1 MFIVFGKKA
10 FYAIFALLLV
20 LTAATVSLLLPP
32 EAVETSVSA
41 PTGKTV
47 WVIDAG
53 HGGEDGGAVAA
64 DGSKESDM
72 NLAIARRLDA
82 LLIFLG
88 EETRMTRAEDIS
100 IHDASASTLRE
111 KKRSDLENRVGLV
124 NSTQGA
130 ILVSIHQNSLPS
142 SKQTHGA
149 QVFYGKKEGSDE
161 VANAVQLALNQTVN
175 AGNEKT
181 EKAIDASIFLM
192 KNVTAPAILIE
203 CGFLSNENETAL
215 LKSGEY
221 QQRLAVVIASGLFT
235 AAVKQKRFTIWQ
247 RQKAFFS
254 ARSAATKRPNG
265 RPLPELRRMEH
276 TRRAGR
282 RRRCKGKNRRP
293 QPRAARQGAPDRR
306 ARHGAGDPFSHRH
319 GRA

>member
-1 MFIVFGKKA
+1 MFLVLGKKA
-10 FYAIFALLLV
+10 LGAAFTLLLV
-20 LTAATVSLLLPP
+20 LSAVAVSFVLPPKAVQTSGGTAA
-32 EAVETSVSA
+32 
-41 PTGKTV
+41 GKTV

-53 HGGEDGGAVAA
+53 HGGEDGGAVGT
-64 DGSKESDM
+64 DGSRESDI
-72 NLAIARRLDA
+72 NLAIARRLEGLLA
-82 LLIFLG
+82 LLG
-88 EETRMTRAEDIS
+88 EETRMTRTEDVS
-100 IHDASASTLRE
+100 IHSEGAATLRE
-111 KKRSDLENRVGLV
+111 KKRSDLKNRVALV

-149 QVFYGKKEGSDE
+149 QVFYGKKEGSAE

-221 QQRLAVVIASGLFT
+221 QQRLAVVIASGLL
-235 AAVKQKRFTIWQ
+235 QQ
-247 RQKAFFS
+247 
-254 ARSAATKRPNG
+254 
-265 RPLPELRRMEH
+265 
-276 TRRAGR
+276 
-282 RRRCKGKNRRP
+282 
-293 QPRAARQGAPDRR
+293 
-306 ARHGAGDPFSHRH
+306 
-319 GRA
+319 

>member
-1 MFIVFGKKA
+1 MRGILFIVFGKKA

-20 LTAATVSLLLPP
+20 LTAATVSMLLPP
-32 EAVETSVSA
+32 EAVEPSVSA

-53 HGGEDGGAVAA
+53 HGGEDGGAAA
-64 DGSKESDM
+64 GSKESDM

-82 LLIFLG
+82 LLVFLG
-88 EETRMTRAEDIS
+88 EETRMTRTEDIS

-142 SKQTHGA
+142 PKQTHGA
-149 QVFYGKKEGSDE
+149 QVFYGKKEGSAE

-221 QQRLAVVIASGLFT
+221 QQRLAVVIASGLL
-235 AAVKQKRFTIWQ
+235 QQ
-247 RQKAFFS
+247 
-254 ARSAATKRPNG
+254 
-265 RPLPELRRMEH
+265 
-276 TRRAGR
+276 
-282 RRRCKGKNRRP
+282 
-293 QPRAARQGAPDRR
+293 
-306 ARHGAGDPFSHRH
+306 
-319 GRA
+319 

>member
-1 MFIVFGKKA
+1 MDDNRAMRAESGVGTLPNGCCAPLA
-10 FYAIFALLLV
+10 FPYVPVQKNDPERYSQQDALRAGTLFPGLNLPFHAQMKTKFPAVNTALSELMALDFAIDELGLYLTTHPEDTEV
-20 LTAATVSLLLPP
+20 LNLLLPP

-82 LLIFLG
+82 LLVFLG
-88 EETRMTRAEDIS
+88 EETRMTRTEDIS

-149 QVFYGKKEGSDE
+149 QVFYGKKEGSAE

-221 QQRLAVVIASGLFT
+221 QQRLAVVIAFGLL
-235 AAVKQKRFTIWQ
+235 QQ
-247 RQKAFFS
+247 Q
-254 ARSAATKRPNG
+254 
-265 RPLPELRRMEH
+265 
-276 TRRAGR
+276 
-282 RRRCKGKNRRP
+282 
-293 QPRAARQGAPDRR
+293 
-306 ARHGAGDPFSHRH
+306 
-319 GRA
+319 

>member
-41 PTGKTV
+41 PTGKAV

-72 NLAIARRLDA
+72 NLAIAQRLDA
-82 LLIFLG
+82 LLVFLG
-88 EETRMTRAEDIS
+88 EETRMTRTEDIS

-149 QVFYGKKEGSDE
+149 QVFYGKKEGSAE

-203 CGFLSNENETAL
+203 CGFLSNENETTL
-215 LKSGEY
+215 LKSSQY
-221 QQRLAVVIASGLFT
+221 QQRLAVVIASGLL
-235 AAVKQKRFTIWQ
+235 QQ
-247 RQKAFFS
+247 
-254 ARSAATKRPNG
+254 
-265 RPLPELRRMEH
+265 
-276 TRRAGR
+276 
-282 RRRCKGKNRRP
+282 
-293 QPRAARQGAPDRR
+293 
-306 ARHGAGDPFSHRH
+306 
-319 GRA
+319 

>member
-1 MFIVFGKKA
+1 MRGILFIVFGKKA

-20 LTAATVSLLLPP
+20 LTAATVSMLLPP

-82 LLIFLG
+82 LLVAPCTGSTLAKLARG
-88 EETRMTRAEDIS
+88 VTDTAVTM
-100 IHDASASTLRE
+100 ASTLRE

-149 QVFYGKKEGSDE
+149 QVFYGKKEGSAE

-221 QQRLAVVIASGLFT
+221 QQRLAVVIASGLL
-235 AAVKQKRFTIWQ
+235 QQ
-247 RQKAFFS
+247 Q
-254 ARSAATKRPNG
+254 
-265 RPLPELRRMEH
+265 
-276 TRRAGR
+276 
-282 RRRCKGKNRRP
+282 
-293 QPRAARQGAPDRR
+293 
-306 ARHGAGDPFSHRH
+306 
-319 GRA
+319 

>member
-20 LTAATVSLLLPP
+20 LTAATVSMLLPP

-53 HGGEDGGAVAA
+53 HGEDGGAVAA

-72 NLAIARRLDA
+72 NLAIAQRLDA
-82 LLIFLG
+82 LLVFLG
-88 EETRMTRAEDIS
+88 EETRMTRTEDIS

-149 QVFYGKKEGSDE
+149 QVFYGKKEGSAE

-221 QQRLAVVIASGLFT
+221 QQRLAVVIASGLL
-235 AAVKQKRFTIWQ
+235 QQ
-247 RQKAFFS
+247 Q
-254 ARSAATKRPNG
+254 
-265 RPLPELRRMEH
+265 
-276 TRRAGR
+276 
-282 RRRCKGKNRRP
+282 
-293 QPRAARQGAPDRR
+293 Q
-306 ARHGAGDPFSHRH
+306 
-319 GRA
+319 

>member
-1 MFIVFGKKA
+1 MRGILFIVFGKKA

-20 LTAATVSLLLPP
+20 LTAATVSMLLPP

-72 NLAIARRLDA
+72 NLAIAQRLDA
-82 LLIFLG
+82 
-88 EETRMTRAEDIS
+88 
-100 IHDASASTLRE
+100 LRE

-149 QVFYGKKEGSDE
+149 QVFYGKKEGSAE

-221 QQRLAVVIASGLFT
+221 QQRLAVVIASGLL
-235 AAVKQKRFTIWQ
+235 QQ
-247 RQKAFFS
+247 Q
-254 ARSAATKRPNG
+254 
-265 RPLPELRRMEH
+265 
-276 TRRAGR
+276 
-282 RRRCKGKNRRP
+282 
-293 QPRAARQGAPDRR
+293 Q
-306 ARHGAGDPFSHRH
+306 
-319 GRA
+319 